1 MRRRLPW
8 PEGVSSAL
16 LIGFDVDAETMWTS
30 KDPRSVNRPS
40 VLSHGQY
47 EIEVGLP
54 LILDM
59 LDRKELKSTFFV
71 PGWVA
76 DTHPAAIEQLHARGH
91 EIAHHG
97 YLHDS
102 MDGFS
107 RERELEVI
115 QQASASIERITGKRP
130 VGYRAPLYDVN
141 PHTWDLLRDE
151 GFLYSSNMMDT
162 AWPYLHDG
170 EGSDLVELPVQWM
183 LDDGPYYLVAY
194 HPLNYRQVY
203 APETVISI
211 WRQEFEGIHGL
222 GGAMT
227 LTLHPQLTGR
237 PSRLA
242 ALERLIDEVREFP
255 GVWMPTHAELAS
267 GCLAAAAAA

>member
-1 MRRRLPW
+1 MRNRLPL
-8 PEGVSSAL
+8 PDGYRSAL

-30 KDPRSVNRPS
+30 KDPQSVHRPS
-40 VLSHGQY
+40 VLSHGRY

-54 LILDM
+54 LILDL
-59 LDRKELKSTFFV
+59 LDRKELRSTFFV

-76 DTHPAAIEQLHARGH
+76 DEHPATIAEIHARGH

-102 MDGFS
+102 MDGKS
-107 RERELEVI
+107 LEDELAVI
-115 QQASASIERITGKRP
+115 RQGSAAIERATGERP

-141 PHTWDLLRDE
+141 PHTWDLLRRE
-151 GFLYSSNMMDT
+151 GFLYSSNMMDSI
-162 AWPYLHDG
+162 WPYLHDG
-170 EGSDLVELPVQWM
+170 GPQPLVELPVNWM
-183 LDDGPYYLVAY
+183 LDDGPYYLIAF

-203 APETVISI
+203 APDTVISI
-211 WRQEFEGIHGL
+211 WQDEFHGL
-222 GGAMT
+222 HELGGVMT

-242 ALERLIDEVREFP
+242 ALERLIDHVRGYD
-255 GVWMPTHAELAS
+255 GVWLPTHAELAS
-267 GCLAAAAAA
+267 ACASR